1 MGAAEKLKY
10 TFDEYLEMGQ
20 LDNARY
26 EFYEG
31 EVYPALENSLPHNQ
45 VVANVFGAMFSFL
58 KGKPCKALTSTQ
70 KVEVKKKSFYCEPD
84 IVVVCGEIQTMPT
97 HKDIITN
104 PVLLIEVLSPS
115 SKDYDRG
122 EKFKLFRN
130 IPTLQEYI
138 CISSMEML
146 VEKYDRKTEHM
157 WSFIDVKPPAE
168 SFVIESIGMTILLAD
183 IYNDVKMEEEEE

>member
-1 MGAAEKLKY
+1 MGAAEKLQY
-10 TFDEYLEMGQ
+10 TLDEYLEMGA

-31 EVYPALENSLPHNQ
+31 EVYPALENSIPHNQ
-45 VVANVFGAMFSFL
+45 VVGNVFGTMFGFL
-58 KGKPCKALTSTQ
+58 KGKPCNAFTSTQ
-70 KVEVKKKSFYCEPD
+70 KVQVKKKSFYCEPD
-84 IVVVCGEIQTMPT
+84 IVVVCGEIETMET

-104 PVLLIEVLSPS
+104 PVLLIEVLSPA

-146 VEKYDRKTEHM
+146 VEKYDRKAEHIWTITEIKPPIETL
-157 WSFIDVKPPAE
+157 FIDT
-168 SFVIESIGMTILLAD
+168 IGMPLLLAD
-183 IYNDVKMEEEEE
+183 IYNGVNVEIDQ